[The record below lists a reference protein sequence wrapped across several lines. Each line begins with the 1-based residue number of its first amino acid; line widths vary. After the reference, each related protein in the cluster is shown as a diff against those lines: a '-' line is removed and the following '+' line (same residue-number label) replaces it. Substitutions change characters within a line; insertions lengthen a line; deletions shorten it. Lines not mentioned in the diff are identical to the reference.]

1 MTQGPVEALRAHR
14 RAGQLKVDS
23 AQALAAEKLQILHN
37 ALQGYRAQ
45 AGKRGWKARFGL
57 QRSRGMPP
65 LGLYIAGPVGRGKS
79 MLMDIFFETAPVAE
93 KRRVHFHAFMQEV
106 HGRAHALRQQGMAE
120 DPVPLIARQVAA
132 SATLLCFDEFQ
143 VDNIADAMILGRLF
157 QQLFDLGVVV
167 VATSNTP
174 PDQLYKDGLQRE
186 LFLPFIALIKDR
198 LDLLELD
205 GGIDHRLARL
215 RGRPVYHVPA
225 DAAAER
231 ALDQAFADLTDGA
244 KGQPQSIE
252 VKERRVR
259 VPLAARGV
267 ARFSFPELCEEPLG
281 PADYLAIATHFH
293 TLIVDRIPKLSP
305 QQRNAARRF
314 ITLIDA
320 LYEHRVN
327 LICSAEAEPK
337 ALYGAGDGARMF
349 LRTASRLVEM
359 QAQDYFDSPHLT

>member
-1 MTQGPVEALRAHR
+1 MTQGPVEALRAIR
-14 RAGQLKVDS
+14 RAGHLKTDP
-23 AQALAAEKLQILHN
+23 AQELAAEKLQSLHH
-37 ALQGYRAQ
+37 ALLGYRAQ

-57 QRSRGMPP
+57 DRGRGMPP
-65 LGLYIAGPVGRGKS
+65 LGLYISGPVGRGKS
-79 MLMDIFFETAPVAE
+79 MLMDMFFQSAPVE
-93 KRRVHFHAFMQEV
+93 QKRRVHFHAFMQEI
-106 HGRAHALRQQGMAE
+106 HDRAHALRQQGAGE
-120 DPVPLIARQVAA
+120 DPVVAIARQIVAE
-132 SATLLCFDEFQ
+132 ATLLCFDEFQ

-174 PDQLYKDGLQRE
+174 PDALYKDGLQRE

-205 GGIDHRLARL
+205 GGIDHRIQRL
-215 RGRPVYHVPA
+215 RGRRVYHVPA

-244 KGQPQSIE
+244 AGGPQALE
-252 VKERRVR
+252 VKGRRVQVPR
-259 VPLAARGV
+259 VARGV
-267 ARFSFPELCEEPLG
+267 ARFAFPELCEQPLG

-293 TLIVDRIPKLSP
+293 TLVLDRVPKMRP
-305 QQRNAARRF
+305 EQRNVARRF

-327 LICSAEAEPK
+327 LICSADGEPGE
-337 ALYGAGDGARMF
+337 LYGTGDGARMF
-349 LRTASRLVEM
+349 LRTASRLIEM
-359 QAQDYFDSPHLT
+359 QARHYLDSPHLT